1 MSVYQAA
8 HVYQPGN
15 IPPMAENTERAQY
28 VEYGRSFSG
37 VIFQNIFIHDKPVN
51 AQQEEWLQE
60 DLGTRLAPGGVVRT
74 LESPSPVSELS
85 KTPIPSTH
93 GLPIIRP

>member
-1 MSVYQAA
+1 MSVFQAA

-28 VEYGRSFSG
+28 VVYGQKFTG
-37 VIFQNIFIHDKPVN
+37 EHFQNIFIHDEPVTKD
-51 AQQEEWLQE
+51 QQTWFDE
-60 DLGTRLAPGGVVRT
+60 DLLPRIAPGGVVRT
-74 LESPSPVSELS
+74 LASPSPVSELS